1 MTRCVVFGCSGPI
14 GTGLMEAL
22 AAQGA
27 EVTGVCRSGHAEA
40 SPGVR
45 ILAGDASDREAT
57 TRLAHGAD
65 TIFGTMGLPYPE
77 WMTGW
82 PPIID
87 SLLAAAEATGARL
100 VFADNLYAYGPQTGP
115 LREDMPPT
123 TYGRKPALRARMAR
137 TLLDAH
143 ASGRAR
149 VAIVRASDFYGPHV
163 RLSQLGERVIARLLG
178 GKPAQLLGDPDQPH
192 TYTYAPDFVRAL
204 VTVARADD
212 AFGEIWHVPNA
223 PPITLRAVV
232 AKVAALAGRPAKLS
246 TMPGWML
253 SGLALVNPLMR
264 ELKEMQFQVDRP
276 YLVDH
281 GKYAARF
288 GGGFTPIDEGL
299 QATVDWYRAAAAPEH
314 GAEVG

>member
-1 MTRCVVFGCSGPI
+1 MTRRVVFGCSGPI

-27 EVTGVCRSGHAEA
+27 EVTGVCRSGHAEV

-45 ILAGDASDREAT
+45 ILAGDASDRDT
-57 TRLAHGAD
+57 TVRLARGAD
-65 TIFGTMGLPYPE
+65 VIFGTMGLPYPE

-100 VFADNLYAYGPQTGP
+100 VFADNLYAYGPQTAP

-137 TLLDAH
+137 MLLDAH
-143 ASGRAR
+143 AAGHAR
-149 VAIVRASDFYGPHV
+149 VAIVRASDFYGPRV
-163 RLSQLGERVIARLLG
+163 RLSQLGERVIGRLLN
-178 GKPAQLLGDPDQPH
+178 GKPAQGLGDPDQPH
-192 TYTYAPDFVRAL
+192 TFTYAPDFVRAL
-204 VTVARADD
+204 VTVAGADE
-212 AFGEIWHVPNA
+212 ASGEIWHVPNA
-223 PPITLRAVV
+223 PPIALRAVV

-246 TMPGWML
+246 TIPGWML

-264 ELKEMQFQVDRP
+264 ELKELQFQLDRP

-281 GKYAARF
+281 SKYATRF
-288 GGGFTPIDEGL
+288 GSGFTPMEEGL
-299 QATVDWYRAAAAPEH
+299 RATVEWYQKAAR
-314 GAEVG
+314 VGSVT